1 MLCCRKNRKK
11 IRRKDTE
18 LCLICM
24 DESKK
29 IFKHSCQVCK
39 KNAWKICKECDRQL
53 INCPVCRTSFN
64 RHNKITNPISIITDV
79 NNNTTNISSFQ
90 RSGKCI
96 NKNRCLSFCLHTWQ
110 KIKSSSFYKTEPL
123 DNENQPSFLNIVIEL
138 ETTFTAFQLLDKIR
152 EIEKMLG
159 REEIR
164 QKNHPRTIDIDIII
178 FKDSFID
185 TPELQ
190 IPHPGA
196 LLRKFVL
203 IPLAELASDEI
214 FPKTNIKIVDLLEK
228 CPDTSVVQKYII
240 DKKA

>member
-1 MLCCRKNRKK
+1 MLCCRKNRK

-96 NKNRCLSFCLHTWQ
+96 NNKNRCLSFCLHTWQ
-110 KIKSSSFYKTEPL
+110 KIKSSSFYHRLNACQLTILKVLIFLIGVIYVGKILVFLYCRSDCIDYNSKDKCYCYNITEPKSFWDL
-123 DNENQPSFLNIVIEL
+123 FNHFVASFLTGWIFFLII
-138 ETTFTAFQLLDKIR
+138 AFCI
-152 EIEKMLG
+152 G
-159 REEIR
+159 NY
-164 QKNHPRTIDIDIII
+164 NHNRNN
-178 FKDSFID
+178 
-185 TPELQ
+185 
-190 IPHPGA
+190 
-196 LLRKFVL
+196 R
-203 IPLAELASDEI
+203 
-214 FPKTNIKIVDLLEK
+214 
-228 CPDTSVVQKYII
+228 Y
-240 DKKA
+240 

>member
-1 MLCCRKNRKK
+1 MFKNKVYLSIGSNIGDRESSIASSIAMLGSYIEVSE
-11 IRRKDTE
+11 IR
-18 LCLICM
+18 
-24 DESKK
+24 
-29 IFKHSCQVCK
+29 
-39 KNAWKICKECDRQL
+39 
-53 INCPVCRTSFN
+53 
-64 RHNKITNPISIITDV
+64 
-79 NNNTTNISSFQ
+79 
-90 RSGKCI
+90 
-96 NKNRCLSFCLHTWQ
+96 
-110 KIKSSSFYKTEPL
+110 SSSFYKTEPL
-123 DNENQPSFLNIVIEL
+123 YNENQPSFLNIVLEL
-138 ETTFTAFQLLDKIR
+138 ETTLTAFQLLDKIH

-159 REEIR
+159 REEKR
-164 QKNHPRTIDIDIII
+164 QKNQPRTIDIDIII

-185 TPELQ
+185 TPDLQ

>member
-1 MLCCRKNRKK
+1 MSL
-11 IRRKDTE
+11 
-18 LCLICM
+18 
-24 DESKK
+24 
-29 IFKHSCQVCK
+29 
-39 KNAWKICKECDRQL
+39 
-53 INCPVCRTSFN
+53 
-64 RHNKITNPISIITDV
+64 PIS
-79 NNNTTNISSFQ
+79 
-90 RSGKCI
+90 
-96 NKNRCLSFCLHTWQ
+96 
-110 KIKSSSFYKTEPL
+110 
-123 DNENQPSFLNIVIEL
+123 
-138 ETTFTAFQLLDKIR
+138 

>member
-1 MLCCRKNRKK
+1 MFKNKVYLSIGSNIGDK
-11 IRRKDTE
+11 ESNIASSIAILGSYTE
-18 LCLICM
+18 
-24 DESKK
+24 
-29 IFKHSCQVCK
+29 
-39 KNAWKICKECDRQL
+39 
-53 INCPVCRTSFN
+53 
-64 RHNKITNPISIITDV
+64 ISE
-79 NNNTTNISSFQ
+79 
-90 RSGKCI
+90 
-96 NKNRCLSFCLHTWQ
+96 
-110 KIKSSSFYKTEPL
+110 IKSSSFYKTEPL
-123 DNENQPSFLNIVIEL
+123 YNENQPSFLNIVIEL

-164 QKNHPRTIDIDIII
+164 KKNHPRTIDIDIII

-185 TPELQ
+185 TTELQ